1 MCYMVLFV
9 ISRMPVL
16 MVIAYPAHRGTRE
29 RVALYFYLKPST
41 NR

>member
-1 MCYMVLFV
+1 
-9 ISRMPVL
+9 MPVL
-16 MVIAYPAHRGTRE
+16 MVVAYPTNRGTRE